1 MARTFNY
8 NGEVLWSD
16 EITLES
22 LGNVCL
28 EATDSLERCHYLI
41 ARTSLGETTY
51 LEFGP
56 LYHDNELLPDSYDIH
71 FERFEYSDNAMIKKI
86 SKFLGPKKGIIGNKK
101 VKIINV
107 KEITFDEALTYGI
120 DPFKYLSGYSDTS
133 NY

>member
-1 MARTFNY
+1 MARTFPF

-28 EATDSLERCHYLI
+28 DVTDAVERHHYLI
-41 ARTSLGETTY
+41 ARTSLGETSY

-56 LYHDNELLPDSYDIH
+56 LYSENELLPDDYSIH

-86 SKFLGPKKGIIGNKK
+86 VKFLGPKKFIGNKK
-101 VKIINV
+101 VKITNV
-107 KEITFDEALTYGI
+107 KEISFDEALTYGI
-120 DPFKYLSGYSDTS
+120 DPFKYLSYYSETS